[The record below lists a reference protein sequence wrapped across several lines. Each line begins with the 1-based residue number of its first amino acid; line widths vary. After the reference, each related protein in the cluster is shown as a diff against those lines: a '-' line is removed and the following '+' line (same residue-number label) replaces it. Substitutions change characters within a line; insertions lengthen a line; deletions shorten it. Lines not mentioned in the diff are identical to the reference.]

1 MKTACA
7 GIFLV
12 ALLVTEATA
21 FSQTEFHLQYGKHKN
36 PFSAATHPTFVFT
49 VQQAAAW
56 KWGESFFFID
66 YLNDDTRD
74 GFNDRDFYGEWYPT
88 LSFGKLANRELRV
101 GPIRDF
107 ALIAGVNLGGD
118 ANVVKYLPGLR
129 ASWDLP
135 GFLFL
140 NTDLTAYID
149 ANTGVADGDAPQADN
164 SFMVDDANTG
174 VADGDAP
181 QADNSFMVDVSWAL
195 PFSVG
200 TQSLAIVGHAEY
212 LGRRT
217 NEFGDTV
224 KGSILA
230 QPQFT
235 WDLGKALGAPHQLM
249 VGIEYQYWL
258 NKLGTDEDESTA
270 QLLVVWR
277 L

>member
-1 MKTACA
+1 MRTAFA

-12 ALLVTEATA
+12 ALMATQAAA

-36 PFSAATHPTFVFT
+36 PFSTATQQTFVFT
-49 VQQAAAW
+49 VQQAAGW
-56 KWGESFFFID
+56 KLGDSFFFID
-66 YLNDDTRD
+66 YLDDDERD

-88 LSFGKLANRELRV
+88 LSLGKLANKELRV

-107 ALIAGVNLGGD
+107 ALIAGVNVGGD

-135 GFLFL
+135 GFAFL

-149 ANTGVADGDAPQADN
+149 DNIGVEGGGAPKEDN
-164 SFMVDDANTG
+164 SFIL
-174 VADGDAP
+174 
-181 QADNSFMVDVSWAL
+181 DVNWAL
-195 PFSVG
+195 PINVG
-200 TQSLAIVGHAEY
+200 SLSLAIVGHAEY
-212 LGRRT
+212 LGGRT
-217 NEFGDTV
+217 NEFGADV
-224 KGSILA
+224 KDSILA

-235 WDLGKALGAPHQLM
+235 WDLGKVVGAPNQLM

>member
-1 MKTACA
+1 MKTVRASM
-7 GIFLV
+7 FLI
-12 ALLVTEATA
+12 ALLAAQTAA

-36 PFSAATHPTFVFT
+36 PFSTAAHPTFVFT
-49 VQQAAAW
+49 VQQAAGW
-56 KWGESFFFID
+56 KLGDSFFFID
-66 YLNDDTRD
+66 YLNDDARD

-88 LSFGKLANRELRV
+88 LSFGKLAGRELRV

-149 ANTGVADGDAPQADN
+149 ANTGTGVAGDAPQTDN
-164 SFMVDDANTG
+164 SFML
-174 VADGDAP
+174 
-181 QADNSFMVDVSWAL
+181 DVSWAL
-195 PFSVG
+195 PFNVG
-200 TQSLAIVGHAEY
+200 NQSLAIVGHAEY

-217 NEFGDTV
+217 NEFGETV
-224 KGSILA
+224 KGSMLA

-235 WDLGKALGAPHQLM
+235 WDLGKALGVPDQLM

-270 QLLVVWR
+270 QLLLVWR

>member
-1 MKTACA
+1 MKTAFA
-7 GIFLV
+7 GVFLV
-12 ALLVTEATA
+12 ALLATQTAA

-36 PFSAATHPTFVFT
+36 PFSAATQQTFVFT
-49 VQQAAAW
+49 VQQAAGW
-56 KWGESFFFID
+56 KLGDSFFFID
-66 YLNDDTRD
+66 YLDDDERD

-88 LSFGKLANRELRV
+88 LSLGKLANKELRV

-107 ALIAGVNLGGD
+107 ALIAGVNVGGD

-149 ANTGVADGDAPQADN
+149 DNIGGEGSAPQTDN
-164 SFMVDDANTG
+164 SFLL
-174 VADGDAP
+174 
-181 QADNSFMVDVSWAL
+181 DVNWAL
-195 PFSVG
+195 PINIGSL
-200 TQSLAIVGHAEY
+200 SLAIVGHAEY
-212 LGRRT
+212 LGSHA
-217 NEFGDTV
+217 NEFGEDL
-224 KGSILA
+224 KSSILA

-235 WDLGKALGAPHQLM
+235 WDLGKEIGAPNQFM

>member
-12 ALLVTEATA
+12 ALLATYAAA

-36 PFSAATHPTFVFT
+36 PFSAVARQTFVFT
-49 VQQAAAW
+49 VQQATGW
-56 KWGESFFFID
+56 KWGDSFFFID

-88 LSFGKLANRELRV
+88 LSFGKLANKELRV

-107 ALIAGVNLGGD
+107 ALIAGVNVGGD

-140 NTDLTAYID
+140 NTDLMAYID
-149 ANTGVADGDAPQADN
+149 ANTGVAGGGAPQTDAPQTDN
-164 SFMVDDANTG
+164 SFIL
-174 VADGDAP
+174 
-181 QADNSFMVDVSWAL
+181 DVSWAL
-195 PFSVG
+195 PFNVG
-200 TQSLAIVGHAEY
+200 NQSLAIVGHAEY
-212 LGRRT
+212 LGSRT
-217 NEFGDTV
+217 DELGENV
-224 KGSILA
+224 KGSMLA

-235 WDLGKALGAPHQLM
+235 WDLGKVIGAPHQLM

-270 QLLVVWR
+270 QLLLVWR

>member
-1 MKTACA
+1 MKTVRASM
-7 GIFLV
+7 FLI
-12 ALLVTEATA
+12 ALLAAQTAA

-49 VQQAAAW
+49 VQQAAGW
-56 KWGESFFFID
+56 KLGDSFFFID
-66 YLNDDTRD
+66 YLNDDARD
-74 GFNDRDFYGEWYPT
+74 ETDFNDRDFYGEWYPT
-88 LSFGKLANRELRV
+88 LSFGKLAGRELRV

-107 ALIAGVNLGGD
+107 ALIAGVNLSGD

-149 ANTGVADGDAPQADN
+149 ADAPQTDN
-164 SFMVDDANTG
+164 SFM
-174 VADGDAP
+174 
-181 QADNSFMVDVSWAL
+181 FDVSWAL
-195 PFSVG
+195 PFNVG
-200 TQSLAIVGHAEY
+200 NQSLAIVGHAEY
-212 LGRRT
+212 LGRRP
-217 NEFGDTV
+217 DV
-224 KGSILA
+224 KGSLLA

-235 WDLGKALGAPHQLM
+235 WDLGKAVGVPDQLM

-270 QLLVVWR
+270 QLLLVWR

>member
-1 MKTACA
+1 MKTAFA

-12 ALLVTEATA
+12 ALLATQAAA

-36 PFSAATHPTFVFT
+36 PFSTATQQTFVFT
-49 VQQAAAW
+49 VQQAAGW
-56 KWGESFFFID
+56 KLGDSFFFID
-66 YLNDDTRD
+66 YLDDDERD

-88 LSFGKLANRELRV
+88 LSFGKLTNKELHV

-107 ALIAGVNLGGD
+107 ALIAGVNVGGD

-149 ANTGVADGDAPQADN
+149 DNTGYIDDDMGGKYNARQTDN
-164 SFMVDDANTG
+164 SFIL
-174 VADGDAP
+174 
-181 QADNSFMVDVSWAL
+181 DVNWAL
-195 PFSVG
+195 PINIGSL
-200 TQSLAIVGHAEY
+200 SLAIVGHAEY
-212 LGRRT
+212 LGSQGE
-217 NEFGDTV
+217 NV
-224 KGSILA
+224 KDSILA

-235 WDLGKALGAPHQLM
+235 WDLGKVVGAPNQLM

-270 QLLVVWR
+270 QLLLVWR

>member
-1 MKTACA
+1 MKTAYA

-12 ALLVTEATA
+12 ALLATQAAA

-36 PFSAATHPTFVFT
+36 PFSAATQQTFVFT
-49 VQQAAAW
+49 VQQAAGW
-56 KWGESFFFID
+56 KLGDSFFFID
-66 YLNDDTRD
+66 YLNDDARD

-88 LSFGKLANRELRV
+88 LSFGKLANKELRV

-107 ALIAGVNLGGD
+107 ALIAGVNVGGD
-118 ANVVKYLPGLR
+118 AKVVKYLPGLR

-149 ANTGVADGDAPQADN
+149 DNTGVDNGGAPKEDN
-164 SFMVDDANTG
+164 SFI
-174 VADGDAP
+174 
-181 QADNSFMVDVSWAL
+181 FDVSWAL
-195 PFSVG
+195 PFNVG
-200 TQSLAIVGHAEY
+200 NQSLAIVGHAEY
-212 LGRRT
+212 LGSHT
-217 NEFGDTV
+217 NELGHNV
-224 KGSILA
+224 KEWILA

-235 WDLGKALGAPHQLM
+235 WDLGKAIGAPNQLM